1 MKKNIS
7 FGNVSNVGNGIQGYN
22 VLDDRYD
29 AIYARQSV
37 EKDNSNSIDNQI
49 DICKNLLKLSASN
62 KEPKIYI
69 DEGKSGKNTDREGF
83 QMLMKDVRAGKI
95 KKVLVYKL
103 DRFSR
108 SISDFVQVW
117 EELKKFDVAFVS
129 AVESIDT
136 TSVYSE
142 IITKLL
148 MIFAEFER
156 TCIQERVRDSV
167 ISRARMGLYPGGQTP
182 IGYDLE
188 EIALNGYKTK
198 KFIHVE
204 DEIKQIKFIFDLYSR
219 GGISLG
225 RVQKALVE
233 EGYDTIRNSTWT
245 TAKIKDVLHNP
256 VYVKADLAIYEY
268 FKNQGIEIVNNIEE
282 FDGSRSVY
290 YYGRKKADVNEKM
303 LVLAPHQG
311 FIDSSIWL
319 RVQELLSENSQIL
332 RSDVGGRSWLSGLV
346 ACGKCGS
353 NMSVTSW
360 NERRYFSCNNK
371 KNKKNCKGPSG
382 AVYIDNLE
390 EYIFDL
396 ISNKISSLKKSTGI
410 ISEESQHKL
419 FLLDVEWRKL
429 VDEEKHLGHKLL
441 ENEITEEVL
450 ETVTETKK
458 VIKAKKAELEKKMNT
473 LKGAAEKYEDLSP
486 LKRKWRNANY
496 SEKRSVASSLIKKII
511 VQPDGSY
518 EIIWKI

>member
-1 MKKNIS
+1 MKKNSNIS
-7 FGNVSNVGNGIQGYN
+7 VGNEGNGFQGYN
-22 VLDDRYD
+22 VLDNRAI

-49 DICKNLLKLSASN
+49 DICENILKLSDPGI
-62 KEPKIYI
+62 KPKIYK

-83 QMLMKDVRAGKI
+83 QRLMKDIRAGKI
-95 KKVLVYKL
+95 KKLLVYKL

-108 SISDFVQVW
+108 SISDFVLVW
-117 EELKKFDVAFVS
+117 EELKNFDVAFVS

-136 TSVYSE
+136 SSVYGE
-142 IITKLL
+142 VITKLL

-182 IGYDLE
+182 IGYGLE
-188 EIALNGYKTK
+188 KVVLNGYETK

-204 DEIKQIKFIFDLYSR
+204 DEIKQIEFIFDLYSR

-225 RVQKALVE
+225 RVQKALIE
-233 EGYDTIRNSTWT
+233 EGYDAIRNSTWT
-245 TAKIKDVLHNP
+245 TAKIKDILHNP

-268 FKNQGIEIVNNIEE
+268 FKNQGIDIVNNIEE

-311 FIDSSIWL
+311 FIDSSKWI

-332 RSDVGGRSWLSGLV
+332 RSNVGGRSWLSGLV

-360 NERRYFSCNNK
+360 NDRRYFSCNNK

-410 ISEESQHKL
+410 MSEEEQHK
-419 FLLDVEWRKL
+419 FFMLDIEWRKL
-429 VDEEKHLGHKLL
+429 IDEEDKLGDELIEKK
-441 ENEITEEVL
+441 ITEELL
-450 ETVTETKK
+450 ETVTKK
-458 VIKAKKAELEKKMNT
+458 KKSIKAKKAELEKKMNF
-473 LKGAAEKYEDLSP
+473 LKGTSEKYEDLSP

-511 VQPDGSY
+511 VQADGSY